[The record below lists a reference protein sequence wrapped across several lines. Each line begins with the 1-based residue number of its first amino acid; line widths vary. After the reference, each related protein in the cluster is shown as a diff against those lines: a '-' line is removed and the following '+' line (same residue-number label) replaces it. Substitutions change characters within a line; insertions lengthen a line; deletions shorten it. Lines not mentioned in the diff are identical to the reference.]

1 MINDP
6 IYEPIFSDGNSYN
19 MQFVVEYYYRT
30 TKAVFVNSDIAS
42 EGYDLLETLSN
53 DENFRFGF
61 ASASEVNIK
70 FRLTSDTET
79 YINQANENGFFIFR
93 LYAFTNNNLRIE
105 KVSIDTV
112 QVRDISDNTITPIT
126 DYDEFENGWYQK
138 AESIVSADGQ
148 YINAKFYDAVKHLG
162 ETVRV
167 DSYYNMIYNQAES
180 QTPVADVTSL
190 DLFNAIETAFGLGH
204 FTAGIQYTFNLPST
218 WTDFSDAVNSTVP
231 IPRNITSNKIFARD
245 LLNWIFELNGLVA
258 RVSRKT
264 NGVQFDSGY
273 NMYYCEVVIDV
284 FPMDTTTA
292 DKSYNRYLQNQLKVE
307 KERRIS
313 QVVCVDRNGT
323 EYSASVGY
331 ADTTYQIDS
340 SSNPMVV
347 GMGSNLQT
355 IANNLITV
363 IGGVTYTEIEFETYG
378 DLCVEIG
385 DIVEVTEATS
395 GTTFKTIVNQR
406 QLTGIHRMTDKI
418 SLKSSVGGSTSLG
431 TSSAQDDK
439 MDKVEPRGSGTFA
452 MNDCTAEKYS
462 VAVGRGNIVNGQE
475 NLVSGYGNTIVSPSN
490 DNLVGGVNNDVKGG
504 GNIVVGFDNN
514 LTGTGSAYGGALG
527 FKNEVYNGGLA
538 PFAIGAENLVSGG
551 VGAVAMGSR
560 LKVNGTPY
568 GVAVGQYND
577 WQNGDVLEVGNGTAD
592 NARSNALR
600 IKSDGTLEAHYTWQ
614 LVSES
619 TANSLADLSEIPI
632 PSDIAS
638 WASEYYVVV
647 SFPASSTW
655 QSYIDFVIRLPYDYP
670 SVSIGKTNYP
680 FMKGYYYSN
689 SYNACIA
696 VEARGLSGNNPR
708 IGIKTGFS
716 QVTNASAT
724 GVYSLTVYYR

>member
-19 MQFVVEYYYRT
+19 MQFVVEYYYNT

-53 DENFRFGF
+53 DENFRLGF

-70 FRLTSDTET
+70 FRLSADTDT
-79 YINQANENGFFIFR
+79 YINHANEYGFFIIR

-105 KVSIDTV
+105 KVSADTV

-138 AESIVSADGQ
+138 AESIVSADGL

-162 ETVRV
+162 DTVRV
-167 DSYYNMIYNQAES
+167 DSYYNTIYNQAES

-190 DLFNAIETAFGLGH
+190 DLFNAIEYAFSLGH
-204 FTAGIQYTFNLPST
+204 FTSARIQYTFNLPST
-218 WTDFSDAVNSTVP
+218 WTDFSDAVNSAVP

-258 RVSRKT
+258 RISRKT
-264 NGVQFDSGY
+264 NGVQFDSDR
-273 NMYYCEVVIDV
+273 NMYYCKVVIDV
-284 FPMDTTTA
+284 FPMDTTTV
-292 DKSYNRYLQNQLKVE
+292 DKSYNRYLQKQLKVE
-307 KERRIS
+307 KTRRIS
-313 QVVCVDRNGT
+313 RVICVDRNGT
-323 EYSASVGY
+323 DYEASVGY

-452 MNDCTAEKYS
+452 MNDCTVDNKAGS
-462 VAVGRGNIVNGQE
+462 VALGTRNVITSGGTNIALG
-475 NLVSGYGNTIVSPSN
+475 N
-490 DNLVGGVNNDVKGG
+490 DNTMTGVGNGTTIGTRNAINGG
-504 GNIVVGFDNN
+504 GNNH
-514 LTGTGSAYGGALG
+514 AYGYQ
-527 FKNEVYNGGLA
+527 NTVSGGNN
-538 PFAIGAENLVSGG
+538 FAIGLKNEIPGG
-551 VGAVAMGSR
+551 GNNFAIGQG
-560 LKVNGTPY
+560 LKMTTWGNTTLLGL
-568 GVAVGQYND
+568 YND
-577 WQNGDVLEVGNGTAD
+577 YQQGDILEVGNGSYDAS
-592 NARSNALR
+592 RSNALR
-600 IKSDGTLEAHYTWQ
+600 IKSDGTLMAHYKWQ
-614 LVSES
+614 LVGES
-619 TANSLADLSEIPI
+619 TASALADLSEITI

-670 SVSIGKTNYP
+670 SASIGKTNYP